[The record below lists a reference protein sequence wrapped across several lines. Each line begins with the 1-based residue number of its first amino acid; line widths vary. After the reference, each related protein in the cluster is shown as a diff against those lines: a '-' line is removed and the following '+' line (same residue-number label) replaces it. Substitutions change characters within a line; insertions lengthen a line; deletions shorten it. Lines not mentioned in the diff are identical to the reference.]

1 MAPVAASIRKPAIT
15 LGRTDHDK
23 LTRLAEAV
31 QAGNAEVSDV
41 LLSELDRARVVPDA
55 RLAED
60 VIRMGSHLRYATE
73 TGEVREVTLVYP
85 VEADISAGRISVLT
99 PIGAALIGLSS
110 GQSMDWRARDGRVHR
125 LVVESVGVPEPG
137 GQGQ

>member
-1 MAPVAASIRKPAIT
+1 MALVAASIRKPTIT
-15 LGRTDHDK
+15 LGQTDHKK

-31 QAGNAEVSDV
+31 QARNADISDV
-41 LLSELDRARVVPDA
+41 LLSELERARVIADT
-55 RLAED
+55 RLRED
-60 VIRMGSHLRYATE
+60 VVRMGSRVRYATE
-73 TGEVREVTLVYP
+73 AGEVREVTLVYP
-85 VEADISAGRISVLT
+85 GEADISAGRISILT

-125 LVVESVGVPEPG
+125 LVVESVGVSEPG